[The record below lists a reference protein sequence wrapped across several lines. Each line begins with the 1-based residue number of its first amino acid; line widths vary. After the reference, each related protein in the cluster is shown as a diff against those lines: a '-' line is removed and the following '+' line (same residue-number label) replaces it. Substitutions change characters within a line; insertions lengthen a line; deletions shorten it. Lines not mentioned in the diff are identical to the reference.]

1 MKVDLL
7 IHSATQLVTCAAP
20 DGPKRGAAMRD
31 VGLIADGAVAIA
43 DGEIVTVGSTTDLRA
58 GFTARQTLDA
68 GGKVV
73 CPGFVDPHTHAVYAG
88 DRVAE
93 FEMRLRGAS
102 YMEILQAGGG
112 ILSTMQATRAA
123 TVEQLVAE
131 ARPRLD
137 AMLALGTTTVEVK
150 TGYGLDTAGE
160 LKMLHAIAAL
170 DATHPADLV
179 PTFLGAHAVPP
190 EYRGRAGDYVDLVV
204 EEMLP
209 AVRDWKLEAGSW
221 KLEIAR
227 LGSAARARGSWK
239 LEASSPT
246 SSPQSP
252 TSNLQSPFFC
262 DAFCEAGVFDRDQ
275 SRRVLEAG
283 LALGLRPKIHA
294 DEFASLGGVALAV
307 ELGAVSADHLDATP
321 PAEIEALAASNTVG
335 VVLPAVNFN
344 LGSAHFADARAMV
357 DAGVALAVA
366 TDLNPGSAPCPSMP
380 LVMAIACRY
389 QRLLPAEALNAAT
402 INAAHAVGLGDRL
415 GSIEA
420 GKQADLL
427 IVSAPNFCH
436 LAYQFGVNLIEGV
449 VKRGQL
455 LPM

>member
-7 IHSATQLVTCAAP
+7 IHSATQLVTCAAT

-31 VGLIADGAVAIA
+31 VGLIPDGAVAVA
-43 DGEIVTVGSTTDLRA
+43 DGEIVAVGATADLRA
-58 GFTARQTLDA
+58 DFTARQTLDA

-93 FEMRLRGAS
+93 FEMRVRGAS

-123 TVEQLVAE
+123 TVEQLVA
-131 ARPRLD
+131 ASRPRLD

-170 DATHPADLV
+170 DASHPADLI

-209 AVRDWKLEAGSW
+209 AVRDWRLEVGSW
-221 KLEIAR
+221 KLEIGNWKPHLQPPISPGPLAQ
-227 LGSAARARGSWK
+227 SRAGN
-239 LEASSPT
+239 L
-246 SSPQSP
+246 QSLI
-252 TSNLQSPFFC
+252 SNFQSPFFC
-262 DAFCEAGVFDRDQ
+262 DVFCEASVFDRDQ

-283 LALGLRPKIHA
+283 LALGLLPKIHA
-294 DEFASLGGVALAV
+294 DEFASLGGVVLAV
-307 ELGAVSADHLDATP
+307 ELGAISADHLDVTP

-335 VVLPAVNFN
+335 VMLPAVNFN

-402 INAAHAVGLGDRL
+402 INAAHAVGLGNRL

-427 IVSAPNFCH
+427 IVSAPNYCH